1 MAEGSRIPTVK
12 RRQSGTPAGGQAQGA
27 NTGRRRLPRPA
38 LIVVLLLVL
47 FGGMSNSLTGCAT
60 ERLSFSSV
68 MLGGGPPPALDQG
81 AKTEFSRLE
90 QKFDSLAQPS
100 SSRQV
105 QIDHMA
111 DAFRRVRADYVYDV
125 SDGKLIN
132 AAIDGLNKLEPKPG
146 GLPPEQVAEAALDSM
161 LASLDPHSAYL
172 NPQEFKDS
180 QIATSGEFGGLGI
193 EINMEDGLVRVI
205 SPIEDTPAY
214 RAGLKAGDFITHVDG
229 TPIKGMT
236 LREAVRHMRGKPG
249 TDIELTIQRGDRQ
262 PFQVTIT
269 RDVIRVRPI
278 KWRVEGDIGVIR
290 VTQFIHRTEDELEKA
305 YRAMRKAGGPNLRG
319 IVLDLR
325 NNPGGLLNESVAVAD
340 AFLQSGPIVSVRDR
354 SGVSRDFDAHRGDIT
369 HGLPIVVLINSGSA
383 SASEIVAG
391 ALQDS
396 HRATVFGARSFGKG
410 SVQTIT
416 PLEWDGALRLT
427 TALYYL
433 PSGRSIQGNGIV
445 PDIKVVSEEPGPERH
460 ESDDPHAI
468 HGSNVL
474 PTKSAASLPE
484 KACPAPPV
492 EKTDKVL
499 GCALA
504 FLDAGS
510 QENFLAQMAAERN
523 L

>member
-1 MAEGSRIPTVK
+1 MVENSRIPNVN
-12 RRQSGTPAGGQAQGA
+12 RRRPAGAGLLGKYAGQ
-27 NTGRRRLPRPA
+27 RRLPRSV

-60 ERLSFSSV
+60 ERLAFSNV
-68 MLGGGPPPALDQG
+68 VLGGGTPPALDQNG
-81 AKTEFSRLE
+81 KEEFGRLV
-90 QKFDSLAQPS
+90 QKFDSMTAPS
-100 SSRQV
+100 SKRQV

-111 DAFRRVRADYVYDV
+111 DAFRHVRADYVYKV
-125 SDGKLIN
+125 SDTKLIN
-132 AAIDGLNKLEPKPG
+132 FALDGVDKLKPQPG
-146 GLPPEQVAEAALDSM
+146 GLPPVKVAEAALDSM
-161 LASLDPHSAYL
+161 LSSLDPHSAYL

-214 RAGLKAGDFITHVDG
+214 RAGIKAGDLITHVDG
-229 TPIKGMT
+229 KAIKGMT
-236 LREAVRHMRGKPG
+236 LREAVRQMRGKPG
-249 TDIELTIQRGDRQ
+249 TDIQLTIKRGDLK
-262 PFQVTIT
+262 PFQVTLT
-269 RDVIRVRPI
+269 RAVIRVRPI

-290 VTQFIHRTEDELEKA
+290 VTQFIHRTEDELEQN
-305 YRAMRKAGGPNLRG
+305 YRAMLKSAGPHLKGV
-319 IVLDLR
+319 VLDLR

-340 AFLQSGPIVSVRDR
+340 AFLQKGPIVSVRDR
-354 SGVSRDFDAHRGDIT
+354 SGVSREFDAHRGDIT
-369 HGLPIVVLINSGSA
+369 GGLPMVVLINAGSA

-396 HRATVFGARSFGKG
+396 HRATVFGSRSFGKG

-416 PLEWDGALRLT
+416 PLEWGGAIRLT

-433 PSGRSIQGNGIV
+433 PSGRSIQGNGII
-445 PDIKVVSEEPGPERH
+445 PDIKVVGDEHGPERH

-468 HGSNVL
+468 HGSNVR
-474 PTKSAASLPE
+474 PTKSKASLPE

-492 EKTDKVL
+492 EKKDKLL

-510 QENFLAQMAAERN
+510 QENFLAEMAAERN